1 MLATGPEKKL
11 KLYEDVKKGVVCQNL
26 LEILVT
32 SANDIFEILEKGAS
46 SVTVLFL
53 LLLIICLSSLI
64 NKKLI
69 RCLIQ
74 RFSSHD
80 SETNSSNTHEQEL
93 IQKSQYFH
101 NENHDERVQQRR
113 RRGCQEWTVESSGS
127 GRVSHSERGWCI
139 MLFVSVLACNRD

>member
-46 SVTVLFL
+46 SGTLLFL

-64 NKKLI
+64 NVELI
-69 RCLIQ
+69 RRLIVC
-74 RFSSHD
+74 FSSHD
-80 SETNSSNTHEQEL
+80 SKTNSSNTHEQEL
-93 IQKSQYFH
+93 F
-101 NENHDERVQQRR
+101 
-113 RRGCQEWTVESSGS
+113 
-127 GRVSHSERGWCI
+127 
-139 MLFVSVLACNRD
+139 